1 MLPTRHATPPHTH
14 TDSGSH
20 HELRKLNTRI
30 DLICSAT
37 QKSGGV
43 YLYAN
48 QQGCDG
54 GRLYYDGF
62 VRVTLIIIFSLAKYV
77 YTKIYHMKCF
87 SLKLDTFTLWSPL
100 SCSCALIAVN
110 GKLVAQAS
118 QFSMHDVEVVTAT
131 VDLDEVR

>member
-1 MLPTRHATPPHTH
+1 MREKEREREREALPFLSDHIPLPVSFFPLVFVLPICHANPPHPR

-30 DLICSAT
+30 DLICGAT

-54 GRLYYDGF
+54 GRLYYDG
-62 VRVTLIIIFSLAKYV
+62 
-77 YTKIYHMKCF
+77 
-87 SLKLDTFTLWSPL
+87 
-100 SCSCALIAVN
+100 
-110 GKLVAQAS
+110 
-118 QFSMHDVEVVTAT
+118 
-131 VDLDEVR
+131 